1 MLSQHMLICLG
12 MCFHCTCFWSLK
24 STVVVKCSHRDLQ
37 RSKSCFSYT
46 VHSLNADTMSNISV
60 SHKIP
65 TLYLLG
71 ENICWMLF
79 EYLFL
84 LQVKT
89 SDSCHVQLKHNPPKS
104 PNYNSELR
112 PTLSTILQGLFA
124 PTCRTSTHESF
135 LNILNFISLKL
146 NLLSFHSDLF
156 IFFYNGKTP
165 F

>member
-1 MLSQHMLICLG
+1 
-12 MCFHCTCFWSLK
+12 
-24 STVVVKCSHRDLQ
+24 
-37 RSKSCFSYT
+37 
-46 VHSLNADTMSNISV
+46 
-60 SHKIP
+60 
-65 TLYLLG
+65 
-71 ENICWMLF
+71 MLF

-89 SDSCHVQLKHNPPKS
+89 SDSCHVQLKHNPPKC

-165 F
+165 FQIPESASKSQQDPLQLLLYIFHIHRPGSHPCYLFPVTGITFLLTPMPSLHGAILNTARAIF